1 MLCNDGEHWSHCS
14 KIQGI
19 FIYMDNWYVHPLVTV
34 VVTQK
39 LHITYCRGGSD
50 YGLIDNT
57 AVSGKNYVAGDGDT
71 FAYCAKMASGTRQ
84 LIIVDWVM
92 F

>member
-1 MLCNDGEHWSHCS
+1 MAGGGVQKYDGSMMPMLSFFILFRKGLADVLCNDGEYWSHCS

-39 LHITYCRGGSD
+39 LHITYSWRG
-50 YGLIDNT
+50 
-57 AVSGKNYVAGDGDT
+57 
-71 FAYCAKMASGTRQ
+71 
-84 LIIVDWVM
+84 
-92 F
+92 